1 MARVHGAFGSFLA
14 DRPAVPQLWVAGGI
28 GITPF
33 LAQLRAGMVRQQT
46 QLLYLYRAEA
56 DAAFLQELQTLAA
69 HDPKLSLQAI
79 ATGQGIPDLQTLLPA
94 ADDLAQHECYLCGPP
109 GMVAGLR
116 KALKVRGITPR
127 HIHFE
132 NFEFR

>member
-1 MARVHGAFGSFLA
+1 MARVQGAFGSFLA
-14 DRPAVPQLWVAGGI
+14 DRTSLPQLWVAGGI

-33 LAQLRAGMVRQQT
+33 LAQLRVGQIKQPT
-46 QLLYLYRAEA
+46 LLLYLYRAEA
-56 DAAFLQELQTLAA
+56 DAAFLEEIRVMAA
-69 HDPKLSLQAI
+69 NNPNLSLRTV
-79 ATGQGIPDLQTLLPA
+79 ATGKDVPDLNILLPDA
-94 ADDLAQHECYLCGPP
+94 TAMAQHDCYLCGPP

-116 KALKVRGITPR
+116 KALPNRGITPR